1 MRAGKAR
8 ACGYAL
14 GLLLMVSAI
23 GAQLLAAG
31 PAPVPTPE
39 IDGNS
44 IGVGLGLLAAGV
56 LTLRAFK
63 RLR

>member
-1 MRAGKAR
+1 MRAAQT
-8 ACGYAL
+8 CGYVL
-14 GLLLMVSAI
+14 GFLLLVSAI

-31 PAPVPTPE
+31 PAPVPAPE

-56 LTLRAFK
+56 LTVRAFK
-63 RLR
+63 RSR

>member
-1 MRAGKAR
+1 
-8 ACGYAL
+8 
-14 GLLLMVSAI
+14 MVSAI
-23 GAQLLAAG
+23 GAQVLAAG
-31 PAPVPTPE
+31 PAPVPSPE

-63 RLR
+63 RPR

>member
-1 MRAGKAR
+1 MRAAR
-8 ACGYAL
+8 TCGYGL

-23 GAQLLAAG
+23 GAHLLAAG
-31 PAPVPTPE
+31 PAPVPAHE

-56 LTLRAFK
+56 LTLRTFK
-63 RLR
+63 RSR